1 MANSVKRNFIWNSSY
16 QVLLIIVP
24 LITVPYVSRVL
35 GAEQVGVYSYTSSI
49 AGYFVLF
56 ATLGMGKYGVRL
68 IARAGDDRRERS
80 RLFWSAWAAQLCVAL
95 PVCAAYLVYAC
106 VNPAGGV
113 VIALIWG
120 LSVISS
126 ALDVSWLFFGVEEF
140 RVPTMRNLVTKV
152 VSVAAIFL
160 FCKTRDDLW
169 AYVLG
174 TSLAALANVVL
185 VLPFVR
191 KYVDFVVPRWPDVRS
206 HFIPNLRLFA
216 PVVAVSL
223 YMSFDKILL
232 GAISGMEQAGYFEY
246 ADKIARMPLTAVT
259 ALCTVMLPH
268 MTAKIAAG
276 DREGAIETLG
286 ASLWLVLATVIG
298 IAFGVAAVSPELV
311 PVFLGPGYEPCVY
324 VIPVVA
330 FALPIISGSNV
341 LGEQY
346 LLPTCSDKPYTRSVW
361 AGAVV
366 NVALCLF
373 ILRPLGALGAAI
385 ATIVTEAVVLAY
397 QCWVV
402 RRDLPLRR
410 FAGEAAPFLALGV
423 AMLAVVRLV
432 VSVLRGVLG
441 LGWPLLVVEILLTI
455 LVYGALALAW
465 SYRCGKL
472 GLVLSLVRRR

>member
-1 MANSVKRNFIWNSSY
+1 MAGSVKRNFIWNSSY
-16 QVLLIIVP
+16 QALLIIVP

-35 GAEQVGVYSYTSSI
+35 GATQVGVYSYTYSI
-49 AGYFVLF
+49 AYYFVLF

-68 IARAGDDRRERS
+68 IAQAGDDRGERS
-80 RLFWSAWAAQLCVAL
+80 RRFWSAWAAQLCVAL
-95 PVCAAYLVYAC
+95 PVCTAYLAYAC
-106 VNPAGGV
+106 ISPAGGV
-113 VIALIWG
+113 TIALIWG
-120 LSVISS
+120 LWVISS

-140 RVPTMRNLVTKV
+140 RVPTMRNLATKV

-174 TSLAALANVVL
+174 TSLAAFANVAL

-191 KYVDFVVPRWPDVRS
+191 RYVDFSMPRWPDVRR

-216 PVVAVSL
+216 PIVAVSL

-232 GAISGMEQAGYFEY
+232 GSISGMEQAGYFEY
-246 ADKIARMPLTAVT
+246 ADKIVRMPLTVVT
-259 ALCTVMLPH
+259 ALCVVMLPH
-268 MTAKIAAG
+268 MTARLAG
-276 DREGAIETLG
+276 DDREGAIKTLG
-286 ASLWLVLATVIG
+286 TSLWLVLATAIG
-298 IAFGVAAVSPELV
+298 IAFGVAAISPELV

-330 FALPIISGSNV
+330 AALPIISGSNV

-346 LLPTCSDKPYTRSVW
+346 LLPTCSDRPYTRSVW
-361 AGAVV
+361 AGAIV
-366 NVALCLF
+366 NLVLCLC
-373 ILRPLGALGAAI
+373 ILRPLGALGAAA

-410 FAGEAAPFLALGV
+410 FAREVAPFLLLGA
-423 AMLAVVRLV
+423 AMLVIVRLAA
-432 VSVLRGVLG
+432 SALEGVLG
-441 LGWPLLVVEILLTI
+441 VGWPLLVIEILLTI
-455 LVYGALALAW
+455 VIYGGLALAW

-472 GLVLSLVRRR
+472 NLILSLIKRR

>member
-1 MANSVKRNFIWNSSY
+1 MASSVKRNFIWNSSY
-16 QVLLIIVP
+16 RVLLIIVP

-49 AGYFVLF
+49 ASYFVLF

-95 PVCAAYLVYAC
+95 PVCAAYLIYAC
-106 VNPAGGV
+106 VNPAGGAA
-113 VIALIWG
+113 IALIWG
-120 LSVISS
+120 LSVVSS

-191 KYVDFVVPRWPDVRS
+191 KYVDFAVPRWSDVRS

-232 GAISGMEQAGYFEY
+232 GSISGMEQAGYFEY
-246 ADKIARMPLTAVT
+246 ADKIARMPLTVVT

-276 DREGAIETLG
+276 DREGAVETLG

-366 NVALCLF
+366 NVALCLC

-423 AMLAVVRLV
+423 AMLVVVRLA
-432 VSVLRGVLG
+432 VSALRGALG

-465 SYRCGKL
+465 SYRCGRL